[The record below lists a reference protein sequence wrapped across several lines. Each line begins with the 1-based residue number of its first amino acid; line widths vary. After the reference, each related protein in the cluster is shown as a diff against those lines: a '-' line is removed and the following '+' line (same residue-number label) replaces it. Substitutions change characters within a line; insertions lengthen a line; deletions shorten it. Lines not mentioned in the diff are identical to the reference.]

1 MTIKLGQ
8 MLSISEA
15 NENFPKATHI
25 ADHEGSAIIVKD
37 NKPRYMLVD
46 LAQNPILDLTEE
58 EKMDI
63 IAKRILEQHREAFE
77 ELAK

>member
-1 MTIKLGQ
+1 
-8 MLSISEA
+8 
-15 NENFPKATHI
+15 
-25 ADHEGSAIIVKD
+25 
-37 NKPRYMLVD
+37 MLVD